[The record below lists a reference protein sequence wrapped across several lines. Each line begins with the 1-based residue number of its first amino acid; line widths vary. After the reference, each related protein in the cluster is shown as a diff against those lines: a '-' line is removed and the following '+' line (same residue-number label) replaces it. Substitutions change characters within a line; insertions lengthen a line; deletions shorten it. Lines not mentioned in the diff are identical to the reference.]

1 MTDRQVLGF
10 MFLVLIVQLL
20 YFTYHTPKSK

>member
-1 MTDRQVLGF
+1 MTDRQLMGL

-20 YFTYHTPKSK
+20 YFTYNTPKSK